1 MAIEVLNVTSEQNQ
15 RESVRKAGEVLRSG
29 GLVVLPTETVYGIAA
44 SADNSD
50 AVARL
55 RALKGQRSHE
65 PFTVHIGRRSE
76 AERFLNR
83 TSGFERRLIAR
94 GWPGP
99 LTLVFDV
106 PDPGRSPIMEGRD
119 AAFISRVYYSDPA
132 GGGTTIGLRYP
143 DCPVTCD
150 TINQSECVVVA
161 SSANRSGQPP
171 PTDAE
176 GVLAQLADDV
186 DLLLDGGPTKYG
198 GASTIA
204 RVRDHRTE
212 IIRQG
217 VLEERTLRKLATTNI
232 LLVCTGNTCR
242 SPMAAGL
249 LKALLAEALG
259 IGVSE
264 LENNGYRTSAAGTA
278 TVSGLPATSEAIAVM
293 KEKGIDISDHRSTA
307 LTHEMVEQAQVILT
321 MTRGH
326 RAAVLRL
333 GSGNDERCHL
343 VSEDRDIADPI
354 GGDLAVY
361 KSCRDQI
368 EEGLRARLREVI
380 L

>member
-1 MAIEVLNVTSEQNQ
+1 MALEVLNVTSEQNH
-15 RESVRKAGEVLRSG
+15 RESVRKAGAILRSG
-29 GLVVLPTETVYGIAA
+29 GLVALPTETVYGIAA

-55 RALKGQRSHE
+55 RALKGQRSQG

-83 TSGFERRLIAR
+83 TSGLERRLIAR

-106 PDPGRSPIMEGRD
+106 PDPGRSPIAEGRD
-119 AAFISRVYYSDPA
+119 DGFVSRVYYCDPA
-132 GGGTTIGLRYP
+132 SGGTTIGLRYP

-150 TINQSECVVVA
+150 AINQSGCVVVA

-171 PTDAE
+171 ATNAE
-176 GVLAQLADDV
+176 AVLAQLKDDV

-217 VLEERTLRKLATTNI
+217 VLEERTRRKLATTHI

-249 LKALLAEALG
+249 LEASLADALG
-259 IGVSE
+259 IEVSQ
-264 LENNGYRTSAAGTA
+264 LENNGYRTLSAGTA
-278 TVSGLPATSEAIAVM
+278 TISGLPATPEAVAAM
-293 KEKGIDISDHRSTA
+293 NEKGIDISAHRSTA
-307 LTHEMVEQAQVILT
+307 LDREMVEQAQVILA

-333 GSGNDERCHL
+333 GAGHDEHCHL
-343 VSEDRDIADPI
+343 LRDGRDIEDPM

-368 EEGLRARLREVI
+368 AEGLRARLTEVI

>member
-15 RESVRKAGEVLRSG
+15 RESVRQAGEVLRSG

-44 SADNSD
+44 SADSSD

-55 RALKGQRSHE
+55 RALKGQRSHG

-83 TSGFERRLIAR
+83 ASGLERRLIAR

-106 PDPGRSPIMEGRD
+106 PDPSRSPIMKGRD
-119 AAFISRVYYSDPA
+119 AAFAGRVYYSDPA

-150 TINQSECVVVA
+150 TINQSQCVIVA

-176 GVLAQLADDV
+176 GVLAQLGNDV

-204 RVRDHRTE
+204 RVRDHRAE

-217 VLEERTLRKLATTNI
+217 VLQERTLRKLATTNI

-249 LKALLAEALG
+249 LRASLAEALG
-259 IGVSE
+259 VEVSE
-264 LENNGYRTSAAGTA
+264 LENNGYRTSSAGTA
-278 TVSGLPATSEAIAVM
+278 TVSGLPATPEAIAAM
-293 KEKGIDISDHRSTA
+293 KEKGIDISDHRSAA
-307 LTHEMVEQAQVILT
+307 LTRDMVEQAQVILT
-321 MTRGH
+321 MTQGH

-333 GSGNDERCHL
+333 GAGNDERCYL
-343 VSEDRDIADPI
+343 LSDGRDIEDPM
-354 GGDLAVY
+354 GGDFGVY

-368 EEGLRARLREVI
+368 EAGIETRLREVI

>member
-1 MAIEVLNVTSEQNQ
+1 MAIEVLNVTSEQNL

-29 GLVVLPTETVYGIAA
+29 GLVALPTETVYGIAA

-55 RALKGQRSHE
+55 RALKGQRSHG
-65 PFTVHIGRRSE
+65 PFTVHIGRHSE

-83 TSGFERRLIAR
+83 TSGLERRLIAR

-150 TINQSECVVVA
+150 TIIRSECVVVA

-176 GVLAQLADDV
+176 GVLAQLENDL
-186 DLLLDGGPTKYG
+186 DLLLDSGPTKYG

-204 RVRDHRTE
+204 RVRDHRAE

-249 LKALLAEALG
+249 LKASLAEALG
-259 IGVSE
+259 VEVSE
-264 LENNGYRTSAAGTA
+264 LENNGYRTLSAGTA
-278 TVSGLPATSEAIAVM
+278 TVSGWSATPEAVAAM
-293 KEKGIDISDHRSTA
+293 KEKGIDISDHRSTT
-307 LTHEMVEQAQVILT
+307 LTRDMVEQAQVILT

-326 RAAVLRL
+326 RSAVLRL
-333 GSGNDERCHL
+333 GAGSDEQCYL
-343 VSEDRDIADPI
+343 LSDGRDIEDPI

-368 EEGLRARLREVI
+368 EEGIGARLTEVI

>member
-15 RESVRKAGEVLRSG
+15 RESVRKASEVLRSG
-29 GLVVLPTETVYGIAA
+29 GLVALPTETVYGVAA

-55 RALKGQRSHE
+55 RALKGRRSHG

-76 AERFLNR
+76 AERFLNQ
-83 TSGFERRLIAR
+83 TSGLERRLIAR

-119 AAFISRVYYSDPA
+119 AAFVSRVYYSDPA
-132 GGGTTIGLRYP
+132 GGGTTVGLRYP

-176 GVLAQLADDV
+176 GVLAQLEDDV

-204 RVRDHRTE
+204 RVRDHRAE

-217 VLEERTLRKLATTNI
+217 VLEERTLRKLAMTNI

-259 IGVSE
+259 IEVSE
-264 LENNGYRTSAAGTA
+264 LENNGYRTPAAGTA
-278 TVSGLPATSEAIAVM
+278 TVSGLPATPEAVAAM

-333 GSGNDERCHL
+333 GSGNDERCCL
-343 VSEDRDIADPI
+343 VSDGRDIADPM

-368 EEGLRARLREVI
+368 EEGLRARLTEVI

>member
-1 MAIEVLNVTSEQNQ
+1 MAIEVLNVTSEQTH

-29 GLVVLPTETVYGIAA
+29 GLVALPTETVYGIAA

-55 RALKGQRSHE
+55 RKLKGQRSHG
-65 PFTVHIGRRSE
+65 PFTVHIGRHSE

-83 TSGFERRLIAR
+83 ASGLERRLISR
-94 GWPGP
+94 CWPGP
-99 LTLVFDV
+99 LTLIFDV
-106 PDPGRSPIMEGRD
+106 PDPSRSPITEGRD
-119 AAFISRVYYSDPA
+119 AAVISRVYSSDPA
-132 GGGTTIGLRYP
+132 GGGPTIGLRYP

-150 TINQSECVVVA
+150 TIVESQCVIVA
-161 SSANRSGQPP
+161 SSANRSGQSP

-176 GVLAQLADDV
+176 GVLALLGSDV

-204 RVRDHRTE
+204 RVRDHQAE

-259 IGVSE
+259 IEVTE
-264 LENNGYRTSAAGTA
+264 LEKKGYKTSSAGTA
-278 TVSGLPATSEAIAVM
+278 TVSGWSATPEAVAAM
-293 KEKGIDISDHRSTA
+293 KEKDIDISDHRSTA
-307 LTHEMVEQAQVILT
+307 LTSEMVEQAQVILA

-326 RAAVLRL
+326 HAAVLRL
-333 GSGNDERCHL
+333 GSGNEERCSL
-343 VSEDRDIADPI
+343 VSAGRDIADPM
-354 GGDLAVY
+354 GGDLSVY

-368 EEGLRARLREVI
+368 EDGLKARLAEVI